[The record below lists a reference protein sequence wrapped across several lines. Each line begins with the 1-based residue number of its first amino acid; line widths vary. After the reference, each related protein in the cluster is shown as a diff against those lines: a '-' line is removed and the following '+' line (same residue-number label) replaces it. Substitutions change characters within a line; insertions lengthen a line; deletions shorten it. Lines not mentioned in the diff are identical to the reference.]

1 MNACHEIFLFEM
13 IVYYINN
20 LTISFSSRYKQII
33 IICKSIYKIIE
44 KQIVFTYFIYHSEYC
59 FLILLFKK
67 KTNFFKKYF
76 AQFIIKIIYKKNIF
90 NIYI

>member
-44 KQIVFTYFIYHSEYC
+44 KQIVFTYFISEKQKVFTYLYLSFRMLFFNFIVKKIC
-59 FLILLFKK
+59 FFS
-67 KTNFFKKYF
+67 
-76 AQFIIKIIYKKNIF
+76 KNILH
-90 NIYI
+90 NL

>member
-20 LTISFSSRYKQII
+20 LTITFSSRYEQII

-67 KTNFFKKYF
+67 KTNFF
-76 AQFIIKIIYKKNIF
+76 QKIFCTIYN
-90 NIYI
+90 